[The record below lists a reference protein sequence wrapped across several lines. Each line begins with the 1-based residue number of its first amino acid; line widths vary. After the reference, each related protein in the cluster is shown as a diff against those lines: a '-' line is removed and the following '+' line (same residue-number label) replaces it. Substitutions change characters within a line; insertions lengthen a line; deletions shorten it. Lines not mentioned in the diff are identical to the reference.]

1 MKKNKQRQSTVTK
14 FRTRWKNNLKRILVA
29 LNLRNYM
36 NISNTKIWSIERG
49 KFELKNVA
57 STVDMKIFSHC
68 NLADACAE
76 PGGTMLTQCWLKI
89 CRPHWLESICDIHV
103 RSFVRSPVRVASD
116 PRKIREGFMGHILPQ
131 NCTYPVHMFQEW
143 PFWLDPWSCGPWR
156 PKKVVRIFSN
166 CHPIVLME
174 DFACVWL
181 HRENFAATHWLD
193 FICWLLHP
201 KNCPNWIF
209 CLQCETVFYFFNM
222 WGDHGLHSR
231 MDIAKTIPRFIR
243 DMVSDQSHHQT
254 LPNPQSIET
263 FSAVII

>member
-76 PGGTMLTQCWLKI
+76 PGGTMLTQCWFKI

-103 RSFVRSPVRVASD
+103 RSFVRSPVRVASMLHGYGNGSWVTYCWKIGRTHV
-116 PRKIREGFMGHILPQ
+116 PRMAILAR
-131 NCTYPVHMFQEW
+131 PVQLW
-143 PFWLDPWSCGPWR
+143 PTTP
-156 PKKVVRIFSN
+156 
-166 CHPIVLME
+166 
-174 DFACVWL
+174 
-181 HRENFAATHWLD
+181 
-193 FICWLLHP
+193 
-201 KNCPNWIF
+201 
-209 CLQCETVFYFFNM
+209 
-222 WGDHGLHSR
+222 
-231 MDIAKTIPRFIR
+231 
-243 DMVSDQSHHQT
+243 
-254 LPNPQSIET
+254 
-263 FSAVII
+263 